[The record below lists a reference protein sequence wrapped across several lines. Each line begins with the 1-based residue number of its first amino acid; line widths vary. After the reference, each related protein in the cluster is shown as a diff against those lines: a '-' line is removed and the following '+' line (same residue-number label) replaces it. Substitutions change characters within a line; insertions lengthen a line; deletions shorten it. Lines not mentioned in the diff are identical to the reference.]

1 MPIPHLEVW
10 FPKLRTDGYRVT
22 SPSTPRYNCIAW
34 AAGRDNKWWW
44 PPMSIGGYYWPT
56 GIPTS
61 TTIDSFIKAFELDGY
76 QKCDDADL
84 DPAYEKIALYVDSD
98 RTATHAARQLESG
111 AWTSKLGR
119 AEDIEHNTLSSLE
132 GETYGSVAQIMR
144 RPQAS

>member
-1 MPIPHLEVW
+1 
-10 FPKLRTDGYRVT
+10 
-22 SPSTPRYNCIAW
+22 
-34 AAGRDNKWWW
+34 
-44 PPMSIGGYYWPT
+44 MSIGGYYWPT